1 MGAEAGRTATSYVE
15 AQRAALKALG
25 PAVRRGEADAV
36 HRMRV
41 ATRRARSALKS
52 FRPELDRAATDPL
65 AAELKWLAAELG
77 AERDREVLAERL
89 AARLAELDPAPSAAV
104 RGRVDA
110 LGAGSALAAHAAVLR
125 TLDGARYAALL
136 DAMGVLT
143 SAPPYRPA
151 ARHPAGPAA
160 EATVRR
166 DMARL
171 RARMAAAL
179 ALGPGAERDTAL
191 HEARKAAK
199 RARYSGE
206 AVRPVLGGPAKAHTA
221 RMKWL
226 QELLG
231 EHQDSVMCRTAL
243 EGAAAD
249 ARAAGEDP
257 APYEAMARAERARAA
272 QQGDVSGPGAAGGQ
286 GDVSG
291 PGAAGGQGD
300 VSGPGA

>member
-1 MGAEAGRTATSYVE
+1 MGAEAGRTATSYLE
-15 AQRAALKALG
+15 AQRGALEAMD

-52 FRPELDRAATDPL
+52 FRPELARVVTDPL

-89 AARLAELDPAPSAAV
+89 AARLAELDQPLPAAV
-104 RGRVDA
+104 RRRVNA
-110 LGAGSALAAHAAVLR
+110 LGAGGVLAAHAAVLR

-136 DAMGVLT
+136 DAMDALT

-151 ARHPAGPAA
+151 ARLPAGPAA

-179 ALGPGAERDTAL
+179 ASAPGPAQDTAL

-206 AVRPVLGGPAKAHTA
+206 AVGRVLGGAAKAHTA
-221 RMKWL
+221 RMKRL
-226 QELLG
+226 QQVLG

-249 ARAAGEDP
+249 ARAAGEGP
-257 APYEAMARAERARAA
+257 APYGAMVRAERARAA
-272 QQGDVSGPGAAGGQ
+272 LAREALPGAWAHAARAAQAGGY
-286 GDVSG
+286 S
-291 PGAAGGQGD
+291 
-300 VSGPGA
+300 